1 MKRNLYIL
9 MATILV
15 VTMSELQTAGMLPN
29 IAADLQASTGQVGL
43 LVSVYA
49 LGMAVGGPIIAY
61 MLRRKSPRLVLTS
74 IIAAYAV
81 IEILAPVVHEYWWL
95 ALARLLTGCLSGA
108 TFGLALTF
116 AARLAPSPD
125 QIGRSVSIVLS
136 GLMVGTVIGLPL
148 SHFIATQWDW
158 QSCFYLLGVAALL
171 VSYIVLKW
179 LPNLA
184 KATEDESV
192 ADIQNLKSPKL
203 WSRYLVSFLT
213 IGAAYGS
220 FSFFTP
226 LLQQNAGF
234 SSDAT
239 TLILLGYG
247 LCTVIGN
254 LIVGRFADAHP
265 VGVLRIGHSALL
277 IALVVLSLFSDVK
290 ELTLV
295 MVLVVG
301 LIGISMNPALIT
313 RVTEAGGTGYLVT
326 TVHTA
331 VITMGVTLGTMF
343 SAFSMNIFGQDPVIA
358 TWTGAALVVVVL
370 IVLAMQ
376 TMRFSNTKQ
385 PLARVNSLNKS

>member
-1 MKRNLYIL
+1 MNRHLYIL
-9 MATILV
+9 MTTILV

-29 IAADLQASTGQVGL
+29 IAADLHATTGRVGL

-61 MLRRKSPRLVLTS
+61 ILRRKSPRAVLTG
-74 IIAAYAV
+74 IIAAYAI
-81 IEILAPVVHEYWWL
+81 IEILAPIVHTYWWL
-95 ALARLLTGCLSGA
+95 ALARVFTGCLSGA

-136 GLMVGTVIGLPL
+136 GMMVGTVIGLPL

-158 QSCFYLLGVAALL
+158 QSCFYLLGAAALL
-171 VSYIVLKW
+171 VSL
-179 LPNLA
+179 LA
-184 KATEDESV
+184 KTGLPDLEKASESESV
-192 ADIQNLKSPKL
+192 ADLQNLKSPKL

-220 FSFFTP
+220 FSYFTP
-226 LLQQNAGF
+226 LLQDNAGF
-234 SSDAT
+234 SSNIT
-239 TLILLGYG
+239 TFILLGYG
-247 LCTVIGN
+247 VCTVIGN

-265 VGVLRIGHSALL
+265 VGVLRIGHGVLF
-277 IALVVLSLFSDVK
+277 ITLVTLSMFSEVK
-290 ELTLV
+290 TITLV
-295 MVLVVG
+295 MVLLVG

-313 RVTEAGGTGYLVT
+313 RVTQAGGTGYLVT

-343 SAFSMNIFGQDPVIA
+343 SAFSMNIFGQNPVVA
-358 TWTGAALVVVVL
+358 TWTGASLT
-370 IVLAMQ
+370 VLAICAVATQ
-376 TMRFSNTKQ
+376 TLSMRSIKNHFSS
-385 PLARVNSLNKS
+385 VS

>member
-1 MKRNLYIL
+1 M
-9 MATILV
+9 
-15 VTMSELQTAGMLPN
+15 QHTAL
-29 IAADLQASTGQVGL
+29 
-43 LVSVYA
+43 
-49 LGMAVGGPIIAY
+49 
-61 MLRRKSPRLVLTS
+61 
-74 IIAAYAV
+74 
-81 IEILAPVVHEYWWL
+81 
-95 ALARLLTGCLSGA
+95 
-108 TFGLALTF
+108 
-116 AARLAPSPD
+116 
-125 QIGRSVSIVLS
+125 
-136 GLMVGTVIGLPL
+136 
-148 SHFIATQWDW
+148 
-158 QSCFYLLGVAALL
+158 
-171 VSYIVLKW
+171 
-179 LPNLA
+179 
-184 KATEDESV
+184 
-192 ADIQNLKSPKL
+192 
-203 WSRYLVSFLT
+203 
-213 IGAAYGS
+213 